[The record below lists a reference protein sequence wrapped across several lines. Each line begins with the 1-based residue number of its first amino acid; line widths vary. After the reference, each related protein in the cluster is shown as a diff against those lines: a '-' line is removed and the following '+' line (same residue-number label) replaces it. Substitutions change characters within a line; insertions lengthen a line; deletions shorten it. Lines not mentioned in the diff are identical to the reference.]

1 MGIPISYILFGGF
14 SMTLQT
20 VEQLALFMVVFSISL
35 GLSIYVFY
43 VLKDKAINIFGSK
56 ELKEANKE
64 FNRIVEE
71 APKKIKDMVKKNG

>member
-1 MGIPISYILFGGF
+1 
-14 SMTLQT
+14 MTLQT